1 MHHPWFRGRR
11 DRSRGRYLRL
21 PPAPAL
27 AVGWIICAV
36 VGTIVPLAAQQRD
49 SASRRDSSRA
59 ARDSAI
65 LQREANRIRKE
76 PRGRIDTRA
85 LTSPT
90 AVSPGQPL
98 RLTRQEAIREALA
111 HNPTIQVAREQ
122 IAQAEARVTQGYAL
136 PEPAIGVSVLGQS
149 GVLRPHSATET
160 DLTFGITVPFPD
172 KIRLRGQVARGD
184 LGNID
189 QLYALQ
195 RQLVVL
201 QTNKA
206 YDSLLVSLRHREDL
220 EEARRLNEDFLLK
233 TRARFNAGTAAKLD
247 VIKAQVAVAQSENDL
262 IANTR
267 GIANA
272 RAGLNRLLGRLLGAS
287 VEAADT
293 LGIPD
298 SPPDFEQLERLAMA
312 RRPEL
317 LGLAAQRAGAL
328 AARRLAQQYFLP
340 DVSVSVSRN
349 TVYGNDAVYSTGVGI
364 GLPLFPWQHQRGEVA
379 ETRHRDLE
387 LAAQFRDLSAQV
399 GEDLRNAYATAT
411 TSLRQAIYI
420 RDQLLPAAREQYR
433 VASVSY
439 GLGGSSAL
447 EVIDAQRT
455 LLDAQTQYAAALAA
469 ANDAMA
475 DLERATGASFAT
487 DLNGATNVR

>member
-1 MHHPWFRGRR
+1 M
-11 DRSRGRYLRL
+11 
-21 PPAPAL
+21 
-27 AVGWIICAV
+27 CAFL
-36 VGTIVPLAAQQRD
+36 GAASAGAAQQPD
-49 SASRRDSSRA
+49 SASRRNSIRA
-59 ARDSAI
+59 ARDSTI
-65 LQREANRIRKE
+65 LQREAERIRRE
-76 PRGRIDTRA
+76 PRGRIDVPA
-85 LTSPT
+85 LTIPT
-90 AVSPGQPL
+90 APTAGPPL
-98 RLTRQEAIREALA
+98 RLTRQQAIREALA

-149 GVLRPHSATET
+149 GVLRPHTATET
-160 DLTFGITVPFPD
+160 DLTLGVTLPFPQ

-220 EEARRLNEDFLLK
+220 AEGRRLNEDFLLK

-262 IANTR
+262 IANER

-272 RAGLNRLLGRLLGAS
+272 RAGLNRLLGRLLGAYL
-287 VEAADT
+287 EAADS

-298 SPPDFEQLERLAMA
+298 APPDFDRLERLAMVN
-312 RRPEL
+312 RPEL
-317 LGLAAQRAGAL
+317 LGLAAQRSGAL
-328 AARRLAQQYFLP
+328 AARRLAQQFFLP

-349 TVYGNDAVYSTGVGI
+349 NVYGNEAVYSTGVGI

-379 ETRHRDLE
+379 EARHRDLE
-387 LAAQFRDLSAQV
+387 LAAQYRDLSAQV

-475 DLERATGASFAT
+475 DLERATGASVAA
-487 DLNGATNVR
+487 DLNGANNVR